1 MKKLTLFSL
10 LVVGL
15 AAVATPASAQER
27 RYSYVTGPGGPRL
40 GVQVIELTEE
50 LRAFFG
56 AQKDAGVLVAK
67 VEPGSAGAA
76 AGIRVGDVLVTVGGT
91 TVDQAWDVRRALRE
105 KKEGDTI
112 PATVI
117 RERKPVTLAVRVP
130 KAEPGPV
137 AGPEGFIPPEGM
149 GFSMPPGMPG
159 GMRMWN
165 LGDIEKRLDEIEK
178 RLDKLETH

>member
-1 MKKLTLFSL
+1 MRK
-10 LVVGL
+10 VVMLSMVVAL
-15 AAVATPASAQER
+15 AAVATPALAQER
-27 RYSYVTGPGGPRL
+27 RFSYSTGPGGPRL

-50 LRAFFG
+50 LRTFFG

-91 TVDQAWDVRRALRE
+91 TVDQAWDVRRALGE

-112 PATVI
+112 PATVM
-117 RERKPVTLAVRVP
+117 RDRRPVTLAVRVP
-130 KAEPGPV
+130 KAEPGP
-137 AGPEGFIPPEGM
+137 GPEGFLPPDGM
-149 GFSMPPGMPG
+149 GFSMPPGGYGPG

-165 LGDIEKRLDEIEK
+165 LGDIEKRLDEVEK
-178 RLDKLETH
+178 RLDKLEAH